1 MKFCD
6 LSEFRGNRFFSE
18 FQFFSLS
25 VKLYLYKRL
34 CVINKKSLIIIKETA
49 YMQSSFIL
57 SCESTVD
64 LPYTYVESRDISVL
78 FYSYSVDGREYTDDM
93 GRDPDALC
101 GFYRFLADGKIPS
114 TSQINSYKY
123 EEYFDRLLQ
132 KGDVL
137 HIAFGSGM
145 TPSVVNAKSA
155 AEKLSSAYPNRKII
169 VIDSLCSSSGYG
181 LITDC
186 AADLRD
192 SGSSIEEVANWVTE
206 HRKRIHH
213 QFFSTDLQYYR
224 RSGRISGSAATL
236 GTILS
241 ICPIMRLDDTG
252 HIIAY
257 DKVRGKKRA
266 IQKTIA
272 TMEEHIPEKSAYSGK
287 CFICHSNCIDDAMQL
302 RDAVAEHFPNIDGGI
317 RICDIGTIIAS
328 HCGPGTVAV
337 FFIGDERTPYHAG

>member
-1 MKFCD
+1 
-6 LSEFRGNRFFSE
+6 
-18 FQFFSLS
+18 
-25 VKLYLYKRL
+25 
-34 CVINKKSLIIIKETA
+34 
-49 YMQSSFIL
+49 MQSSFIL

-64 LPYTYVESRDISVL
+64 LPYTYVQNRDISVL
-78 FYSYSVDGREYTDDM
+78 FYSYSVDGTEYPDDM
-93 GRDPDALC
+93 GRDPDALPR
-101 GFYRFLADGKIPS
+101 FYRFLEDGKIPS
-114 TSQINSYKY
+114 TSQINLYKY
-123 EEYFDRLLQ
+123 EEYFDKLLRT
-132 KGDVL
+132 GDVL

-145 TPSVVNAKSA
+145 TPSVTNAQAA
-155 AEKLSSAYPNRKII
+155 AEKLRSAYPNRKII

-181 LITDC
+181 LLTDC

-192 SGSSIEEVANWVTE
+192 GGMSMDEVAAWVTE
-206 HRKRIHH
+206 NRGRVHH

-266 IQKTIA
+266 IQTTIA
-272 TMEEHIPEKSAYSGK
+272 AMEEHIPEKEAYSGK
-287 CFICHSNCIDDAMQL
+287 CFICHSNCPEDAL
-302 RDAVAEHFPNIDGGI
+302 LTRDAVAAHFPNIHGEI

-337 FFIGDERTPYHAG
+337 FFFGDERPPYHVG